1 MGPGMKQRAA
11 GTGRSLSNFL
21 VALAAAWILNENA
34 SFSKQVHGQQG
45 IDRIADLDDQRSGS
59 NCTTSL
65 AVFAKSKEEAALP
78 RFELMAACSVS

>member
-45 IDRIADLDDQRSGS
+45 IDRIADLEDQRSGS

-65 AVFAKSKEEAALP
+65 AVFGL
-78 RFELMAACSVS
+78 AACRFLRALSVSSPCSL